1 MKKSIL
7 TVAVLATMA
16 GHGAWA
22 AENKV
27 VPEKAL
33 INGVEKEA
41 VITGTKYTFGNN
53 GDTAVF
59 GNGETDYGLAANS
72 YVSPLDVNVLG
83 KDISITGKFRAVY
96 ATWQVKKDDKVT
108 VNIGNENT
116 ESIFLNQTGG
126 LHKDGSSALTILDK
140 GTTANVTAKKIKI
153 VSNGTY
159 AVNSSGLDDT
169 QDTKTVLT
177 LKGDSIEVQNTA
189 TEGVGLA
196 AYSGGTVNVEGNLV
210 VTADHA
216 IEARGNSILN
226 INKDGKHTTVLN
238 GDVVIGTPGGPEAV
252 RLWTR
257 NSR

>member
-83 KDISITGKFRAVY
+83 KDISM
-96 ATWQVKKDDKVT
+96 
-108 VNIGNENT
+108 
-116 ESIFLNQTGG
+116 
-126 LHKDGSSALTILDK
+126 
-140 GTTANVTAKKIKI
+140 
-153 VSNGTY
+153 
-159 AVNSSGLDDT
+159 
-169 QDTKTVLT
+169 
-177 LKGDSIEVQNTA
+177 
-189 TEGVGLA
+189 
-196 AYSGGTVNVEGNLV
+196 
-210 VTADHA
+210 
-216 IEARGNSILN
+216 
-226 INKDGKHTTVLN
+226 
-238 GDVVIGTPGGPEAV
+238 
-252 RLWTR
+252 RLGR
-257 NSR
+257 